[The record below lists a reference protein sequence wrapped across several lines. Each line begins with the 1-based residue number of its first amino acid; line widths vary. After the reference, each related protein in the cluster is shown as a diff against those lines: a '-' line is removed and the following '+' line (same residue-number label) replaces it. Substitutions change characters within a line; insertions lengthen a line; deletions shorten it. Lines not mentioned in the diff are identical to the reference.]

1 VANGT
6 EIPTTVVPHSQPQP
20 QTIIQAGGRVA
31 ENLVSGFQ
39 GSPQLL
45 LIVTLNVAMILT
57 GGYYMLRQD
66 EQRNA
71 VVKDVIDLVRACV
84 LETSPLERYR
94 LEQNRPEPS
103 GGNP

>member
-1 VANGT
+1 MSEA
-6 EIPTTVVPHSQPQP
+6 PSQPQP

-57 GGYYMLRQD
+57 GGYYMLQQD
-66 EQRNA
+66 KQRNE
-71 VVKDVIDLVRACV
+71 VVKEVITIVRACI

-94 LEQNRPEPS
+94 LEQEGPPQ
-103 GGNP
+103 